1 MNCPPVLSTGGLVF
15 YMEKMEY
22 TIIRSARKT
31 LSIQLLPGGEVV
43 VRAPNRMPKRD
54 IARFLEEKRG
64 WVEDHLAKLPELQPK
79 LTEEELGAL
88 ARHAKEVLPEITAH
102 FAPLVGVDYGRITI
116 RAQRTRWGSC
126 SAQGNLNFNCLLM
139 LTPDDVIEYVVV
151 HELCHRK
158 EMNHSARFWAEV
170 ERVLPGYRESRRW
183 LKEQGGG
190 LIGRL

>member
-1 MNCPPVLSTGGLVF
+1 M
-15 YMEKMEY
+15 MKIDY
-22 TIIRSARKT
+22 TLIRSARKT
-31 LSIQLLPGGEVV
+31 ISIQLSPGGEVV

-54 IARFLEEKRG
+54 IEGFVESKRG
-64 WVEDHLAKLPELQPK
+64 WIEGHLKKLPETQPK
-79 LTEEELGAL
+79 LTDTELQEL
-88 ARHAKEVLPEITAH
+88 ARHAKEVLPEITAYY
-102 FAPLVGVDYGRITI
+102 APLVGVGYGRITI

-139 LTPDDVIEYVVV
+139 LTPDDVKAYVVV

-183 LKEQGGG
+183 LKEHGGG
-190 LIGRL
+190 LISRL